1 MLVHRVHPRAV
12 MKIFATTTAVLL
24 LIAGACGERARLQ
37 ATENVSAVSPS
48 GQQAASYE
56 LRADQT
62 SASKITVNVWSEGA
76 SRREGRTF
84 VDLSVQVR
92 NTGDEAVALDGDAVA
107 LEAFTTKGA
116 PLPVARLAAVTA
128 EKGSYAVGPRSASM
142 MKLRFEL
149 PVPLA
154 PSEVGALR
162 FRWGVI
168 RADGERYVQF
178 TEFRRQL
185 AQVAAAHVHYDPIF
199 GFYDPYFYGAP
210 YGYRLNYYVP
220 VRRVIVP
227 RQAPQRR

>member
-1 MLVHRVHPRAV
+1 
-12 MKIFATTTAVLL
+12 MKLFATTTTAALL
-24 LIAGACGERARLQ
+24 LIAGACGERARFQ
-37 ATENVSAVSPS
+37 PTEDGSAVSPS
-48 GQQAASYE
+48 GQPAASYE
-56 LRADQT
+56 LRADQ
-62 SASKITVNVWSEGA
+62 SSPPKITVDVWSEGA
-76 SRREGRTF
+76 FRRDSRTF

-92 NTGDEAVALDGDAVA
+92 NTGDEEIALDADALA
-107 LEAFTTKGA
+107 LEAFNLQGT
-116 PLPVARLAAVTA
+116 PLPVARLAAVAAAKRT
-128 EKGSYAVGPRSASM
+128 YTVGPRGASM

-149 PVPLA
+149 PVALA

-220 VRRVIVP
+220 VRRVIVQQRAP
-227 RQAPQRR
+227 RRR